1 MYIEN
6 KEREL
11 VLWSFIEQRSPTEQ
25 QNVLVDFVERRINH
39 THDLEIMERAERID
53 KICNMARSLYARG
66 LDPNDY
72 VDEIFESVG
81 IDVDSLSSDEI
92 DKINRACR

>member
-1 MYIEN
+1 MRITIDPMMIEN
-6 KEREL
+6 
-11 VLWSFIEQRSPTEQ
+11 VLPYPIYKGAPQVTVFTGSQA
-25 QNVLVDFVERRINH
+25 
-39 THDLEIMERAERID
+39 HDLEIMERAERID

-72 VDEIFESVG
+72 TDEIFESVG
-81 IDVDSLSSDEI
+81 IDADSLSFYEI

>member
-1 MYIEN
+1 MHMTLDPVI
-6 KEREL
+6 KD
-11 VLWSFIEQRSPTEQ
+11 VLPYPIYKRAPHITALTGSQA
-25 QNVLVDFVERRINH
+25 
-39 THDLEIMERAERID
+39 HDLEIMERAERID
-53 KICNMARSLYARG
+53 KICNVAKSLYARG

-72 VDEIFESVG
+72 ADEIFESVG

>member
-1 MYIEN
+1 MVFLILFISG
-6 KEREL
+6 RR
-11 VLWSFIEQRSPTEQ
+11 VLQLLLGFRLM
-25 QNVLVDFVERRINH
+25 N
-39 THDLEIMERAERID
+39 DLEIMERAERID

>member
-1 MYIEN
+1 MHMTLDSMIEN
-6 KEREL
+6 
-11 VLWSFIEQRSPTEQ
+11 VLPYPIYNLTGFQAY
-25 QNVLVDFVERRINH
+25 
-39 THDLEIMERAERID
+39 DLEIMERAERID

>member
-1 MYIEN
+1 MTLDSIIEN
-6 KEREL
+6 
-11 VLWSFIEQRSPTEQ
+11 VLPYPIYKRAPHVTALTGFQA
-25 QNVLVDFVERRINH
+25 
-39 THDLEIMERAERID
+39 HDLEIMERAERID
-53 KICNMARSLYARG
+53 KICNMARSLYARD